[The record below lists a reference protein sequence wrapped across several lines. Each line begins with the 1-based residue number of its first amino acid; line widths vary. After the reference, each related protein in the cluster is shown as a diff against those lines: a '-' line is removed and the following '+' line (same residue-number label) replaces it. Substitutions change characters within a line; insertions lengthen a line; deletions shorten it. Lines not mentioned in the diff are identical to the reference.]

1 LYSEIGALLRRN
13 DPARWT
19 ELLRRRSL
27 EELPFDLD
35 RVPRGAPIFLD
46 TTVYIDELRGDLP
59 FSVEFFLARSIVYHC
74 AVARAELAV
83 SLGTLD
89 PEDPRTPKRR
99 ALLETAIDRMRP
111 ERRIA
116 PSERAWTEAALLVGI
131 LRRTQGLDEV
141 RTRSL
146 LNDALM
152 LMTAREHGATL
163 LSRNVSDM
171 DLLTVLRPDAKIVF
185 YARAND
191 PGAAETAG

>member
-1 LYSEIGALLRRN
+1 LSSEIGALLRRN

-19 ELLRRRSL
+19 EPLQRRSPA
-27 EELPFDLD
+27 ELPFDLN
-35 RVPRGAPIFLD
+35 RVQRGAPIFLD

-59 FSVEFFLARSIVYHC
+59 TPVEVLLTRSIVYHS

-83 SLGTLD
+83 SLGALD

-99 ALLETAIDRMRP
+99 ALLEAAIDRMRP

-131 LRRTQGLDEV
+131 LRRTQGLHEV
-141 RTRSL
+141 KTRSL

-171 DLLTVLRPDAKIVF
+171 DLLTALRPDTKIIF
-185 YARAND
+185 YTRAND
-191 PGAAETAG
+191 PGATTAIG

>member
-1 LYSEIGALLRRN
+1 
-13 DPARWT
+13 
-19 ELLRRRSL
+19 
-27 EELPFDLD
+27 
-35 RVPRGAPIFLD
+35 
-46 TTVYIDELRGDLP
+46 VYIDELRGDLP
-59 FSVEFFLARSIVYHC
+59 TPVEVLLTRSIVYHS

-83 SLGTLD
+83 SLGALD
-89 PEDPRTPKRR
+89 PEHPRTPKRR
-99 ALLETAIDRMRP
+99 ALLEAAIDRMRP

-131 LRRTQGLDEV
+131 LRRTQGLDEIK
-141 RTRSL
+141 TRSL

-171 DLLTVLRPDAKIVF
+171 DLLTALRPDTKIIF

-191 PGAAETAG
+191 PGATTAMG